1 MFKLS
6 LLLSFL
12 ALINVSK
19 GEIIAWALNESGIP
33 YDPISMFAGDTI
45 TFQYP
50 GERIDVYLHPSGT
63 CNDASSKL
71 VGVGGAE
78 NATYTFNDNQID
90 TNVTFA
96 AQFWNYCELYGMIIN
111 VLVLEPP
118 PSSFPTSAPSKTAVP
133 TVKEPTVAPVAP
145 VAAPTAPTD
154 GTPADSPRGIQT
166 ESGAASMGAAV
177 SVLLSAFVML
187 L

>member
-12 ALINVSK
+12 ALINVSN
-19 GEIIAWALNESGIP
+19 GEIIAWALKQDGVP

-50 GERIDVYLHPSGT
+50 PDRIDVHLHPSGT
-63 CNDASSKL
+63 CNDTDAEL
-71 VGVGGAE
+71 VGLGGAG
-78 NATYTFNDNQID
+78 NAAYTFKDSQID

-118 PSSFPTSAPSKTAVP
+118 PSSSPTSAPSKTAAP
-133 TVKEPTVAPVAP
+133 TVKAPTVAP